1 MRYRRYGRNGPK
13 VSVLGFGAMRL
24 PGIAWDPDARPN
36 YARAKAVIRRALR
49 AGVNF
54 IDSHHNYHGGHSE
67 IAIGKALAG
76 WTGQRVYIQTKMPF
90 YRPEPLDY
98 FKRLLER
105 ALEKLGAGCIDYL
118 LFHSMRMEMFRER
131 GKGFLRL
138 TDWAIKRGLIRH
150 RGFSSHDSPQN
161 VKAFIDTGEF
171 SAMLLSYNWLNPTM
185 RETIAYGRSKG
196 LAVSVMNPVGGG
208 SLAASTPEVLRMLP
222 GAKTGPEIALRYV
235 LDTPGVCLAL
245 SGMST
250 PAQVDENV
258 RTAAR
263 KSYLT
268 PRQRN
273 VLRRHMRQA
282 KRKFMA
288 VCTSCGYC
296 MPCPHGVNIPQ
307 NFLLWNQARYLGL
320 KRWARARFKRLRER
334 RGGDASALACRQCGQ
349 CLPKCPND
357 IPIIEQL
364 AATAKLLK

>member
-24 PGIAWDPDARPN
+24 PGIAWDPDARPD
-36 YARAKAVIRRALR
+36 YARAKALIRRALR

-76 WTGQRVYIQTKMPF
+76 WTGQRVYLQTKTPF

-118 LFHSMRMEMFRER
+118 LFHSMRMDMFR
-131 GKGFLRL
+131 
-138 TDWAIKRGLIRH
+138 KRG
-150 RGFSSHDSPQN
+150 
-161 VKAFIDTGEF
+161 
-171 SAMLLSYNWLNPTM
+171 
-185 RETIAYGRSKG
+185 KG

-208 SLAASTPEVLRMLP
+208 SLAADTPEVLRMLP
-222 GAKTGPEIALRYV
+222 GAKTGPEVALRYV
-235 LDTPGVCLAL
+235 LDTPGVCVAL

-250 PAQVDENV
+250 PAQMDENV
-258 RTAAR
+258 RTAGR

-268 PRQRN
+268 PLQRKA
-273 VLRRHMRQA
+273 LRGHMRQT

-320 KRWARARFKRLRER
+320 KRWARARFKRLRQR
-334 RGGDASALACRQCGQ
+334 RDGDASALACRRCGQ

-364 AATAKLLK
+364 AASAKLLK